1 MGRPSE
7 YDKRIKF
14 MFDEIIAWREQGI
27 GIEDIA
33 LKLNIAPSTMYEYQN
48 RYSEFREVLSHSKT
62 KLVNKLKKSLWKE
75 AMGFEYDEVTY
86 EESYLGTKKKITKKY
101 FRSQSNLLI
110 YALQYLDPEFK
121 KMAKEINESTEY
133 NIRPEFSDERIQKAF
148 DVLYEKSI
156 DDKKNRKKDIL
167 DDT

>member
-1 MGRPSE
+1 MTMARPSE

-33 LKLNIAPSTMYEYQN
+33 LKLNIAPSTIYEYQN

-101 FRSQSNLLI
+101 ARSQPSLLI
-110 YALQYLDPEFK
+110 YALCNLDPNNFRRLDKEFV
-121 KMAKEINESTEY
+121 NEV
-133 NIRPEFSDERIQKAF
+133 IDGLKREFSDEKIKKAF
-148 DVLYEKSI
+148 QVLNEEALEAAKQE
-156 DDKKNRKKDIL
+156 NEPV
-167 DDT
+167 